1 VLEPP
6 EEEYWDW
13 DNLTLGFS
21 SDLAHWKESWKVTRV
36 EISVTTHRGDAQAND
51 DDDRVGWMLQQNLR
65 LTAAAE
71 EVLFLW
77 PAGS

>member
-6 EEEYWDW
+6 EDEYWDW

-51 DDDRVGWMLQQNLR
+51 DDRVCGMWTKTLV

-77 PAGS
+77 AAGS